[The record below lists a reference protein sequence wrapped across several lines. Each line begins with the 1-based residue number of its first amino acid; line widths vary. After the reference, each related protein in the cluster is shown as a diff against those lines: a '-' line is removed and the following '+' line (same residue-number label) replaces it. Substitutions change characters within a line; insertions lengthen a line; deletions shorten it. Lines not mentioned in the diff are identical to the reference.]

1 MKYSIRR
8 GDSKK
13 IAAAKNAEKTAAFA
27 CTMVQTTA
35 QLERQAVPFSKL
47 TVGLECGGLDALSD
61 ITANPANS
69 EICREI
75 CDLIDLGEK
84 SPVVPVYRLWMG
96 QALTQSP

>member
-1 MKYSIRR
+1 MVIQE
-8 GDSKK
+8 DSGS
-13 IAAAKNAEKTAAFA
+13 KNAEKAAAFA
-27 CTMVQTTA
+27 CTMVQTAA

-61 ITANPANS
+61 ITASPANS

-75 CDLIDLGEK
+75 YDFIDLGEK
-84 SPVVPVYRLWMG
+84 FPVVPVYRLWMG